1 MRLNPNGKQQ
11 LYGDASMDFDQ
22 SKVKEF
28 YEQHPYPFRT
38 AEPEKLPIQ
47 VGLPSDIRFI
57 NHHIFEGRRDFS
69 KPFRMLVAGGGT
81 GDAVV
86 GLGSQLKALN
96 CPAEITY
103 IDLSEASRA
112 IAERRATAAMIPN
125 TRFLLGR
132 IQDLPDLVS
141 GKFDYIDFCGVINH
155 VGDQAAVLGV
165 LASLVAPG
173 GGIGVMAYG
182 TLGRSGVYQVQ
193 EMLRAV
199 GAHRSPDGV
208 AMARALIE
216 SLPATSQLKR
226 NPVFENNTTIS
237 DVEIADRYL
246 NPSDRSFTVEELQ
259 DLAVGAGLKIAAFAP
274 SIFYNPMTLLRDEGL
289 RNKVKSLSWIERCAF
304 AEKMG
309 GNIAMHNYYMI
320 EPGRHPNPERLIE
333 DGSAIPTLVG
343 LSYGAAPRVQNNAYE
358 MDINVGPQSRHVS
371 LPGSE
376 MTAPILREIDGQ
388 RTLKKIHK
396 SLKANLS
403 WRTFL
408 REFLILYQGLH
419 GAGNLVLSTTPMP
432 RI

>member
-1 MRLNPNGKQQ
+1 MLTAPSQSERHRGGLAMG
-11 LYGDASMDFDQ
+11 FDQ
-22 SKVKEF
+22 AKVKEF
-28 YEQHPYPFRT
+28 YEQHPYPFRPAS
-38 AEPEKLPIQ
+38 AETLPIQ

-69 KPFRMLVAGGGT
+69 KPLRLLVAGGGT

-103 IDLSEASRA
+103 IDLSETSRA
-112 IAERRATAAMIPN
+112 IAIRRAKAAAIPD

-141 GKFDYIDFCGVINH
+141 GRFDYIDFCGVINH
-155 VGDQAAVLGV
+155 VGDQATVLGV
-165 LASLVAPG
+165 LSSLVAPG

-193 EMLRAV
+193 DMLRAV

-216 SLPATSQLKR
+216 SLPPTSQLKR
-226 NPVFENNTTIS
+226 NRVFENNTMIS

-259 DLAVGAGLKIAAFAP
+259 ELAEGAGLKIAAFAP
-274 SIFYNPMTLLRDEGL
+274 SIFYNPMMLLRDEGL
-289 RNKVKSLSWIERCAF
+289 RNKVKSLPWIERCAF

-309 GNIAMHNYYMI
+309 GDIAMHNYYMV
-320 EPGRHPNPERLIE
+320 EPHRDPNPERLIE
-333 DGSAIPTLVG
+333 DGSAIPTLIG
-343 LSYGAAPRVQNNAYE
+343 LSYGAAPQVQNNAYQ
-358 MDINVGPQSRHVS
+358 MTVNVGPQSRQVS
-371 LPGSE
+371 IPGSE
-376 MTAPILREIDGQ
+376 MTAPILRAIDGQ
-388 RTLKKIHK
+388 RSLKKIHK
-396 SLKANLS
+396 SLTGNLS
-403 WRTFL
+403 WRNFL
-408 REFLILYQGLH
+408 REFLFLYQGLH
-419 GAGNLVLSTTPMP
+419 SVGNLVLSTTPMP

>member
-1 MRLNPNGKQQ
+1 ME
-11 LYGDASMDFDQ
+11 FDQ
-22 SKVKEF
+22 AKVKEF
-28 YEQHPYPFRT
+28 YEQHPYPFRPAS
-38 AEPEKLPIQ
+38 AETLPIQ

-69 KPFRMLVAGGGT
+69 KPLRLLVAGGGT

-103 IDLSEASRA
+103 IDLSETSRA
-112 IAERRATAAMIPN
+112 IAIRRAKAAAIPD

-141 GKFDYIDFCGVINH
+141 GTFDYIDFCGVINH
-155 VGDQAAVLGV
+155 VGDQATVLGV
-165 LASLVAPG
+165 LSSLVAPG

-193 EMLRAV
+193 DMLRAV
-199 GAHRSPDGV
+199 GADRSPDGV

-216 SLPATSQLKR
+216 SLPPSSQLKR
-226 NPVFENNTTIS
+226 NRVFENNTMIS

-259 DLAVGAGLKIAAFAP
+259 ELAEGAGLKIAAFAP
-274 SIFYNPMTLLRDEGL
+274 SIFYNPMMLLRDEGL
-289 RNKVKSLSWIERCAF
+289 RNKVKSLPWIERCAF

-309 GNIAMHNYYMI
+309 GDIAMHNYYMV
-320 EPGRHPNPERLIE
+320 EPHRDPNPERLIE
-333 DGSAIPTLVG
+333 DGSAIPTLIG
-343 LSYGAAPRVQNNAYE
+343 LSYGAAPQVQNNAYQ
-358 MDINVGPQSRHVS
+358 MTVNVGPQSRQVS
-371 LPGSE
+371 IPGSE
-376 MTAPILREIDGQ
+376 MTAPILRAIDGQ
-388 RTLKKIHK
+388 RSLKKIHK
-396 SLKANLS
+396 SLTGNLS
-403 WRTFL
+403 WRNFL

-419 GAGNLVLSTTPMP
+419 SVGNLVLSTTPMP